1 MVRGILTPMSHL
13 GPESAYEE
21 LVRREL
27 LRARYHDLLDSWD
40 RVVDMQREWADVA
53 ANWVRNLIVSNRWI
67 PGVEWTGTDPI
78 PSPGPNPP
86 SGDPRNTPI
95 FHHPADA
102 PQRLLWLRERKEELA
117 AEMRALHRALFTNLG
132 NAWER
137 HMITRFAGELMAARE
152 EARARGDER

>member
-1 MVRGILTPMSHL
+1 MVRGMVRRSHL

-21 LVRREL
+21 LRRREL
-27 LRARYHDLLDSWD
+27 LRARYHDLLDWWD
-40 RVVDMQREWADVA
+40 RVVDMQRGWADVA
-53 ANWVRNLIVSNRWI
+53 ANWVRNLIVNNRWI
-67 PGVEWTGTDPI
+67 PGEIPI

-117 AEMRALHRALFTNLG
+117 AELRALHRALFTNLG

-137 HMITRFAGELMAARE
+137 HMITRFAGQLMAARE